1 MKKIF
6 QLVAVLLVAVI
17 AFTSCNKA
25 KEDLYFPKQKL
36 TSVSSDKSGMML
48 NIHYDGKYIS
58 KILFEDEEMNVIYSG
73 KQITEINMPSENSKL
88 LLSYQDGKVVRIDC
102 FENDVEYSYL
112 VFTRNA
118 KGKISN
124 VTTYADEDLY
134 DNWKKRCD
142 SKLFDLVFDVKAF
155 KNMLEMSASKGTF
168 SAFLSEDWEYE
179 GNNVVKT
186 LRTIDMDGMSYSYV
200 TDYEYDENHNPY
212 YGLPYVLGMTSSYSE
227 NNVVK
232 TTTVSSW
239 GNMTLSNSVIT
250 DVYTYDNNKY
260 PLTRTTIRENGEQD
274 DVVIF
279 TYVK

>member
-212 YGLPYVLGMTSSYSE
+212 YGLPYFLGTTDSYSE

-232 TTTVSSW
+232 TTTYISWNGMSMNSSVST
-239 GNMTLSNSVIT
+239 NT
-250 DVYTYDNNKY
+250 YTYDNNKY
-260 PLTRTTIRENGEQD
+260 PLSCTSTANEEQD
-274 DVVIF
+274 VVHF
-279 TYVK
+279 TYIK